1 MSPSESW
8 PLKMSKSPGLNP
20 DQEWYIWTVRP
31 GKFHIV
37 EAYLEKN
44 VKEVTNIL
52 CPTQISEKETK
63 TGRKKVKVS
72 PLYAGYVFLQYSHN
86 ENNPTAWV
94 KIDRHPFVV
103 GYVGPCSAADI
114 ALIVK

>member
-1 MSPSESW
+1 
-8 PLKMSKSPGLNP
+8 MSKSPGLQP

-37 EAYLEKN
+37 REYLEKN
-44 VKEVTNIL
+44 VIEVTNIL
-52 CPTQISEKETK
+52 CPTQTSEKETK
-63 TGRKKVKVS
+63 AGRKKVKVS
-72 PLYAGYVFLQYSHN
+72 PLYAGYVFLEYAHDV
-86 ENNPTAWV
+86 NNPIAWV

-103 GYVGPCSAADI
+103 GYVGPCTAADI